1 MMRVK
6 RDILFVMVM
15 AIIVANLAFL
25 LITTLLGIVNA
36 GFWADLR
43 RWGLVFADSVAIYGA
58 LWLIRSYRRGR
69 RANKMQEKGKW

>member
-6 RDILFVMVM
+6 RDIIFVLVM

-36 GFWADLR
+36 GLWTDLR
-43 RWGLVFADSVAIYGA
+43 RWGLVFADAVAIYGA
-58 LWLIRSYRRGR
+58 LWLVRSYRRGR
-69 RANKMQEKGKW
+69 RANKMKEKGK